1 VALTGRSLAFTTV
14 GADDGTAPAKW
25 LYVVHG
31 IFGAGRNWAAVAK
44 RVVRNRPEWGA
55 MLIDLREHG
64 ASQGFQGPHTIA
76 AAARDLADLAVAT
89 GNPPAAILGH
99 SFGGK
104 VSLEF
109 SRIANDVTQVW
120 VIDSTPE
127 AKAPGGSAQA
137 MLEIVQALPAAF
149 SSRDEAIDALVAQGV
164 ARPTAMWMA
173 TNLQERGGD
182 YEWRFRLESIAELL
196 ESFFDTD
203 EWDVLEK
210 PRDGVEIHLVKA
222 SQSSLLAGATLERV
236 QTAADNVHVFLHE
249 VEGGHWLNADNP
261 DAIIELLTEHLPQ
274 P

>member
-1 VALTGRSLAFTTV
+1 MALTDSSLAFTVV

-31 IFGAGRNWAAVAK
+31 IFGAGRNWASVAK
-44 RVVRNRPEWGA
+44 RIVRNCPGWGA

-64 ASQGFQGPHTIA
+64 ASQGFTGPHTISA
-76 AAARDLADLAVAT
+76 AAADLTALAAST
-89 GNPPAAILGH
+89 GNPPSAILGH

-109 SRIANDVTQVW
+109 SRTAQSLAQVW
-120 VIDSTPE
+120 VIDSTPD
-127 AKAPGGSAQA
+127 ARAAGGSAQA
-137 MLEIVQALPAAF
+137 MLEIVQSIPAAF
-149 SSRDEAIDALVAQGV
+149 SSREEAVDMLVARGV
-164 ARPTAMWMA
+164 EKPTAMWMA

-196 ESFFDTD
+196 QDFFVTD
-203 EWDVLEK
+203 EWDVLEQ

-222 SQSSLLAGATLERV
+222 TGSSLLSGDTLERA
-236 QTAADNVHVFLHE
+236 QNSEDDQHVFIHI

-261 DAIIELLTEHLPQ
+261 DAVVQLLTDFLPQ